1 MESIALVF
9 ASFFLVFALVGL
21 AIGVAAII
29 AGYKLFE
36 KAGVAGWKIL
46 IPVYNAYVLT
56 VEVAKLDVMWFIM
69 LFASILPFFGW
80 IVAMLASINISY
92 SVCRRFTKEKDM
104 QIIGTIF
111 FGIFVFIF
119 GFGKYKYDNGN
130 YSKHG
135 FFSDSSVDNVK
146 STVANGFSSSN
157 NNGPVHFC
165 KNCGNKV
172 KEGEKFCA
180 NCGSEI

>member
-9 ASFFLVFALVGL
+9 ASFFLVIVLVS
-21 AIGVAAII
+21 IGVGIAAII

-36 KAGVAGWKIL
+36 KAGVAGWKVL

-56 VEVAKLDVMWFIM
+56 VEIAKLDVIWFIM
-69 LFASILPFFGW
+69 LFASIFPVIGW
-80 IVAMLASINISY
+80 IVSMLASINISY
-92 SVCRRFTKEKDM
+92 SVCRRFTKEKDV
-104 QIIGTIF
+104 QIIATIL
-111 FGIFVFIF
+111 FGIFMFVFAF
-119 GFGKYKYDNGN
+119 GNYKYDNGN

-135 FFSDSSVDNVK
+135 FFSDSSVDDVK
-146 STVANGFSSSN
+146 SKVSNSFSSN

-165 KNCGNKV
+165 KNCGNQV
-172 KEGEKFCA
+172 KDGEKFCA